1 MQEDYQEN
9 LDPRAVRS
17 RKALRSALL
26 ELLEEKTLEQIT
38 IRDIVAKAGIGY
50 TTFFRHHP
58 TKEALLEDIAADQI
72 STLFHLSIPAMDAQD
87 VRSGAVA
94 MLSYVDENRSIWSTL
109 LTGGASAFIREEFL
123 RQARAIA
130 DVRGQ
135 SDNLLPPDLGTIL
148 IVGSTLDLIVW
159 WLRQEN
165 PFSIDRIA
173 EILDCTVVSPVIAA
187 GNRKI

>member
-9 LDPRAVRS
+9 QDPRAVRS

-26 ELLEEKTLEQIT
+26 ELLKEKALEQIT

-94 MLSYVDENRSIWSTL
+94 MLSYVDENRSIWSIL

-187 GNRKI
+187 GNRRI